1 MIDSKIL
8 PLFPINVTLSKL
20 GRKFTENEKKSFVE
34 NQKIKTRA
42 VANYF
47 STNNKVLEDP
57 NLLDLKSFIQQKLDF
72 YLKEIISPISKSVE
86 LYITESWLAETHKDQ
101 HHHAHSHSN
110 SIISGVL
117 YIDTIE
123 KNGIQLFSPHKS
135 IIDISRDN
143 RTKDYKFIELIVSDG
158 DLILFPSYLMHSVKK
173 NNSNKTRLSLAFNS
187 FVKGDISTLPL
198 NKLKI

>member
-20 GRKFTENEKKSFVE
+20 GRKFTEKEKKSFVE
-34 NQKIKTRA
+34 NQKNKTRA

-72 YLKEIISPISKSVE
+72 YLKEIISPLSQNLE

-101 HHHAHSHSN
+101 HHHVHSHSN